1 MQVIIPIQAVF
12 TADEVSKIRSHLDN
26 NADWQN
32 GNATAGDQARQVK
45 QNQQLPLDSKLAQ
58 QLGDIILSTL
68 SQHPTFISA
77 ALPLRIFPPMFN
89 RYRTGETYG
98 LHVDNAIRYV
108 PGNSTPIR
116 TDLSATLF
124 LCDPEE
130 YEGGELVIEDN
141 FGSQRIKLNAGDLV
155 LYPSTSLHTVTPVSQ
170 GTRTCAVFWLQS
182 MVRSNQ
188 QRETLFDLDQ
198 SVQALTTELGASHAE
213 VVRLSGTYHNLIRQ
227 WADT

>member
-1 MQVIIPIQAVF
+1 MIIVIPAVF
-12 TADEVSKIRSHLDN
+12 SASEVSKIRSHLD
-26 NADWQN
+26 AAEWQD
-32 GNATAGDQARQVK
+32 GSTTAGSQAQQVK
-45 QNQQLPLDSKLAQ
+45 HNQQLALDNKIAQ
-58 QLGDIILSTL
+58 QLGDVIINTL
-68 SQHPTFISA
+68 SQQPTFVSA

-89 RYRTGETYG
+89 RYRTGNTYG

-108 PGNSTPIR
+108 PGNPTPIR

-124 LCDPEE
+124 LCDPQE

-141 FGSQRIKLNAGDLV
+141 FGSQRVKLNAGDLV
-155 LYPSTSLHTVTPVSQ
+155 LYPSTSLHTVTPVSD
-170 GTRTCAVFWLQS
+170 GARTCAVFWLQS

-198 SVQALTTELGASHAE
+198 SVQSLTAELGAGHDD
-213 VVRLSGTYHNLIRQ
+213 VVRLSGVYHNLIRQ

>member
-1 MQVIIPIQAVF
+1 MIIVIPAVF
-12 TADEVSKIRSHLDN
+12 SASEVSKIRSHLD
-26 NADWQN
+26 AAEWQD
-32 GNATAGDQARQVK
+32 GSTTAGSQAQQVK
-45 QNQQLPLDSKLAQ
+45 HNQQLALDNKIAQ
-58 QLGDIILSTL
+58 QLGDVIINTL
-68 SQHPTFISA
+68 SQQPTFVSA

-89 RYRTGETYG
+89 RYRTGNTYG

-108 PGNSTPIR
+108 PGNPTPIR

-124 LCDPEE
+124 LCDPQE

-155 LYPSTSLHTVTPVSQ
+155 LYPSTSLHTVTPVSD
-170 GTRTCAVFWLQS
+170 GARTCAVFWLQS

-188 QRETLFDLDQ
+188 QRETLFELDQ
-198 SVQALTTELGASHAE
+198 SVQSLTAELGAGHDD
-213 VVRLSGTYHNLIRQ
+213 VVRLSGVYHNLIRQ

>member
-1 MQVIIPIQAVF
+1 MIIVIPAVF
-12 TADEVSKIRSHLDN
+12 SASEVSKIRSNLD
-26 NADWQN
+26 AAEWQD
-32 GNATAGDQARQVK
+32 GSTTAGSQAQQVK
-45 QNQQLPLDSKLAQ
+45 HNQQLALDNKIAQ
-58 QLGDIILSTL
+58 QLGDVIINTL
-68 SQHPTFISA
+68 SQQPTFVSA

-89 RYRTGETYG
+89 RYRTGNTYG

-108 PGNSTPIR
+108 PGNPTPIR

-124 LCDPEE
+124 LCDPQE

-155 LYPSTSLHTVTPVSQ
+155 LYPSTSLHTVTPVSD
-170 GTRTCAVFWLQS
+170 GARTCAVFWLQS

-188 QRETLFDLDQ
+188 QRETLFELDQ
-198 SVQALTTELGASHAE
+198 SVQSLTAELGAGHDD
-213 VVRLSGTYHNLIRQ
+213 VVRLSGVYHNLIRQ

>member
-1 MQVIIPIQAVF
+1 MIIVIPAVF
-12 TADEVSKIRSHLDN
+12 SASEVSKIRSHLD
-26 NADWQN
+26 AAEWQD
-32 GNATAGDQARQVK
+32 GSTTAGSQAQQVK
-45 QNQQLPLDSKLAQ
+45 HNQQLALDNKIAQ
-58 QLGDIILSTL
+58 QLGDVIINTL
-68 SQHPTFISA
+68 SQQPTFVSA

-89 RYRTGETYG
+89 RYRTGNTYG

-108 PGNSTPIR
+108 PGNPTPIR

-124 LCDPEE
+124 LCDPQD

-155 LYPSTSLHTVTPVSQ
+155 LYPSTSLHTVTPVSD
-170 GTRTCAVFWLQS
+170 GARTCAVFWLQS

-188 QRETLFDLDQ
+188 QRETLFELDQ
-198 SVQALTTELGASHAE
+198 SVQSLTAELGAGHDD
-213 VVRLSGTYHNLIRQ
+213 VVRLSGVYHNLIRQ

>member
-1 MQVIIPIQAVF
+1 MIIVIPAVF
-12 TADEVSKIRSHLDN
+12 SASEVTKIRSHLDA
-26 NADWQN
+26 ADWQD
-32 GNATAGDQARQVK
+32 GSTTAGSQAQQVK
-45 QNQQLPLDSKLAQ
+45 HNQQLALDSKVAQ
-58 QLGDIILSTL
+58 QLGDVIINTL
-68 SQHPTFISA
+68 SQQPTFVSA

-89 RYRTGETYG
+89 RYGTGDTYG

-108 PGNSTPIR
+108 PGNPTPIR

-124 LCDPEE
+124 LCNPQD

-155 LYPSTSLHTVTPVSQ
+155 LYPSTSLHTVTPVSD
-170 GTRTCAVFWLQS
+170 GARTCAVFWLQS

-188 QRETLFDLDQ
+188 QRETLFELDQ
-198 SVQALTTELGASHAE
+198 SVQSLTAELGAGHDD
-213 VVRLSGTYHNLIRQ
+213 VVRLSGVYHNLIRQ

>member
-1 MQVIIPIQAVF
+1 MIIVIPAVF
-12 TADEVSKIRSHLDN
+12 SASEVSKIRCHLDA
-26 NADWQN
+26 ADWQ
-32 GNATAGDQARQVK
+32 GGSTTAGSQAQQVK
-45 QNQQLPLDSKLAQ
+45 HNQQLTLDSKVAQ
-58 QLGDIILSTL
+58 QLGDVIINTL
-68 SQHPTFISA
+68 SQQPTFVSA

-89 RYRTGETYG
+89 RYCTGDTYG

-108 PGNSTPIR
+108 PGNPTPIR

-124 LCDPEE
+124 LCDPQD

-155 LYPSTSLHTVTPVSQ
+155 LYPSTSLHTVTPVSD
-170 GTRTCAVFWLQS
+170 GARTCAVFWLQS

-188 QRETLFDLDQ
+188 QRETLFELDQ
-198 SVQALTTELGASHAE
+198 SVQSLTAELGAGHDD
-213 VVRLSGTYHNLIRQ
+213 VVRLSGVYHNLIRQ